1 MKHSHVDNTRYSQV
15 TLYTRRADV
24 ECSPPYLRWVVGAL
38 LWLRSLLTSV
48 RAPPRHSPPP
58 PPPVMLL
65 VLLLAAAARPC
76 LQAEPSILS
85 SLYGYDDCIGS
96 VDNFDTQARH
106 WWAIPRQ

>member
-1 MKHSHVDNTRYSQV
+1 M
-15 TLYTRRADV
+15 LRARHHI
-24 ECSPPYLRWVVGAL
+24 SGG
-38 LWLRSLLTSV
+38 LWGRCCGYCPRTT
-48 RAPPRHSPPP
+48 APLPAPPP
-58 PPPVMLL
+58 PEMLL

-106 WWAIPRQ
+106 

>member
-1 MKHSHVDNTRYSQV
+1 
-15 TLYTRRADV
+15 
-24 ECSPPYLRWVVGAL
+24 
-38 LWLRSLLTSV
+38 
-48 RAPPRHSPPP
+48 
-58 PPPVMLL
+58 MLL

-106 WWAIPRQ
+106 

>member
-1 MKHSHVDNTRYSQV
+1 MKHSHAFFVDNTRYRQV
-15 TLYTRRADV
+15 TLYTRRADAA
-24 ECSPPYLRWVVGAL
+24 CSPPYLRWVVGAL
-38 LWLRSLLTSV
+38 LWLVSAHH
-48 RAPPRHSPPP
+48 RATPRPPP
-58 PPPVMLL
+58 PEMLL

-106 WWAIPRQ
+106 